1 MSVQVVSNSIARRH
15 LLDLNGLATSGSPR
29 WTADHLAAAIERL
42 GYVQVDSIR
51 TVERAHHQILFSRN
65 HAYRPSDLPK
75 VTEKRR
81 LTFENWTHD
90 AAILPIAYFP
100 YWRHRFER
108 ERERLQS
115 RWWRSRAPTGFS
127 DDLDRVLAHIR
138 DSGPALARDF
148 EGDKPSTG
156 WWDWHPSKTALEYLW
171 RTGDLAI
178 ARREGFQKVY
188 DLSERVIPAEHFEM
202 QVDHDVFVDFACRQ
216 ALLRLGTATTGEIAR
231 FFDLL
236 RPHEVEAW
244 LATNRNELVE
254 LSVAQH
260 GLEAP
265 RRAVCLPETFDQLR
279 DLRPI
284 PDRLRILSPFDP
296 LVRDRARAHRLFG
309 FHFRIEVFVPEPKR
323 RYGYYVFPVLRR
335 DEFIGRIDIK
345 QERDRG
351 VLAVRAFWP
360 EQGMRLS
367 KTLRAKL
374 EVELDRVR
382 RFTGAERTVFADDW
396 LRDPIA

>member
-1 MSVQVVSNSIARRH
+1 M
-15 LLDLNGLATSGSPR
+15 
-29 WTADHLAAAIERL
+29 
-42 GYVQVDSIR
+42 
-51 TVERAHHQILFSRN
+51 
-65 HAYRPSDLPK
+65 
-75 VTEKRR
+75 
-81 LTFENWTHD
+81 
-90 AAILPIAYFP
+90 
-100 YWRHRFER
+100 
-108 ERERLQS
+108 
-115 RWWRSRAPTGFS
+115 
-127 DDLDRVLAHIR
+127 
-138 DSGPALARDF
+138 ARDF

-188 DLSERVIPAEHFEM
+188 DLSEHVIPAEHFEV
-202 QVDHDVFVDFACRQ
+202 QVDHEVFVDFACRQ

-244 LATNRNELVE
+244 LATNGSELVE

-260 GLEAP
+260 AREAP
-265 RRAVCLPETFDQLR
+265 RRVVCLPETFEQLR

-335 DEFIGRIDIK
+335 DEFIGRIDMK
-345 QERDRG
+345 HERERG

-360 EQGMRLS
+360 EQGMCLS
-367 KTLRAKL
+367 KTLLGKL